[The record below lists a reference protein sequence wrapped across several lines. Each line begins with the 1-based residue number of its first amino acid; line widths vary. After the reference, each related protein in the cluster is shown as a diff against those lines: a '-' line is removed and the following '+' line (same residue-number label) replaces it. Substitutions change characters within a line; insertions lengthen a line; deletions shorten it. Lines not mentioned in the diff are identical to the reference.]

1 MSRWAPRRWHPREV
15 FIANLPRITSAA
27 QLRRYVEQ
35 LSASPS
41 STCWS
46 SGTIAAT
53 RCLSLILASRVCADA

>member
-41 STCWS
+41 STC
-46 SGTIAAT
+46 
-53 RCLSLILASRVCADA
+53 